1 MQHMLKG
8 VNVKILAM
16 SQAILNSEDCR
27 MTVHLIA
34 YSVVFQQ
41 ESVLCIF
48 SDGIY
53 ESVCYANLRFAEW
66 FSVPRFV
73 LQK

>member
-27 MTVHLIA
+27 VIVDLMA
-34 YSVVFQQ
+34 YSVVIQPGERSLYLF
-41 ESVLCIF
+41 
-48 SDGIY
+48 
-53 ESVCYANLRFAEW
+53 
-66 FSVPRFV
+66 
-73 LQK
+73 